1 MKKFLILLLCGSTL
15 GGCVVREY
23 RTSSPAVVPVTKGE
37 VLSLKAAG
45 QPDAVI
51 LERIR
56 TDGVDRT
63 PGADDLIEMKNAGVS
78 SAVLDEMLR
87 APVTP
92 PQPARENR
100 TVVVRDYSE
109 PALMIGLGALAGY
122 MMFRH
127 PHYHAHVSG
136 CVH

>member
-1 MKKFLILLLCGSTL
+1 MRKSLILALCGTLL

-23 RTSSPAVVPVTKGE
+23 REAAPAVVPVTKSE
-37 VLSLKAAG
+37 ILSLKAAG
-45 QPDAVI
+45 HPDSVL

-63 PGADDLIEMKNAGVS
+63 PGADDIVEMKSAGVS

-87 APVTP
+87 APVTV

-100 TVVVRDYSE
+100 TVVVHDCSE
-109 PALMIGLGALAGY
+109 PALLMGLGALAGY
-122 MMFRH
+122 LMFRH
-127 PHYHAHVSG
+127 PRPRVHAVWY
-136 CVH
+136 VH